1 VQGLFLLITFG
12 LSIYNRMIQLT
23 KGVTEFIYI
32 TLTEKQTLTNPNY
45 LFVFKNRSTNNDV
58 KFVLLNAADV
68 STHKERYN
76 KFSIKV
82 DKYFSSKPKGQ
93 YSYSVYEQTSTSNQD
108 TTGLN
113 ELESGIMWL
122 NDAENVYTE
131 YQTNDTFKVRQ

>member
-1 VQGLFLLITFG
+1 
-12 LSIYNRMIQLT
+12 MIQLT
-23 KGVTEFIYI
+23 KGVTQFIYL
-32 TLTEKQTLTNPNY
+32 TLTEKETLASPNY
-45 LFVFKNRSTNNDV
+45 LFVFKNRSTNTEV

-68 STHKERYN
+68 SLFKERYN
-76 KFSIKV
+76 KFSLKI

-93 YSYSVYEQTSTSNQD
+93 YTYSVYEQTSTTNQD

-113 ELESGIMWL
+113 LLESGIMWL